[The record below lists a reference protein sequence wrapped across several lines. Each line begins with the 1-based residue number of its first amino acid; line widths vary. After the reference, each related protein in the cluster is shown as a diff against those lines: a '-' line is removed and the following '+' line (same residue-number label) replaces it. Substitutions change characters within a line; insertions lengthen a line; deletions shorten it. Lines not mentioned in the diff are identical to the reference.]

1 MERSRSRRVVARAA
15 AVVVVVA
22 VGSGCWGGDGDEPA
36 EDDRGA
42 APTTTTDPV
51 APSESSSPFT
61 VGRVP
66 ERYEVVAVGEGDL
79 QGSWGEDCCGTDE
92 PFVVLSPDGTPGHPG
107 VVVVAAT
114 GYAGY
119 QGGLNQAGRGYT
131 GVETGEVDGDEAVF
145 TPAKDDAVADLVV
158 ARGEDLAVRVAS
170 AGATFEELA
179 AIARTAVVEA
189 EGEPPVVEDPPG
201 DLVVVGTATVAAEL
215 AGDPHVDV
223 AGASP
228 RAPGPVGS
236 YAVAWF
242 DPVPSSTAAEA
253 GGGDTHDTLAIQ
265 VLPGTAGDAAA
276 LAVDT
281 PFDDVTTVERRDVG
295 GRPAYVV
302 ERTEYEGTSRT
313 VWLEATW
320 GDLVAVTAAGVDLP
334 SAEELVAVAA
344 SVRPSDQATWDAAV
358 EAGTAP
364 TA

>member
-1 MERSRSRRVVARAA
+1 MVARAA

-22 VGSGCWGGDGDEPA
+22 VGSGCWGGDGAEPA

-51 APSESSSPFT
+51 APSGSSSPFT
-61 VGRVP
+61 VGGVP

-79 QGSWGEDCCGTDE
+79 QGTWGEDCCGTDE
-92 PFVVLSPDGTPGHPG
+92 PFVVLSPDGTPDHPE

-119 QGGLNQAGRGYT
+119 QGGLNQAGLGYT

-158 ARGEDLAVRVAS
+158 ARGDDLAVRVAS

-179 AIARTAVVEA
+179 AIARTAVVER
-189 EGEPPVVEDPPG
+189 EGEPPLVEDPPG
-201 DLVVVGTATVAAEL
+201 DLVVVGTATVAAE
-215 AGDPHVDV
+215 V
-223 AGASP
+223 ARYPWVEADRDEP
-228 RAPGPVGS
+228 PGPVGS
-236 YAVAWF
+236 HAVAWV
-242 DPVPSSTAAEA
+242 DPTPTATAPEA
-253 GGGDTHDTLAIQ
+253 AGGDTHDTLSVQ

-281 PFDDVTTVERRDVG
+281 PFDDVTGVVRRDVD

-313 VWLEATW
+313 VWLEAAG
-320 GDLVAVTAAGVDLP
+320 GDLVVVTAAGVVLP
-334 SAEELVAVAA
+334 SADELVAIAA
-344 SVRPSDQATWDAAV
+344 SVRPTDQATWDAAV

-364 TA
+364 TP

>member
-1 MERSRSRRVVARAA
+1 MVARAA
-15 AVVVVVA
+15 AVVVAVA
-22 VGSGCWGGDGDEPA
+22 VGSGCGGGDGAEPD

-61 VGRVP
+61 VGGVP

-79 QGSWGEDCCGTDE
+79 QGTWGEDCCGTDE
-92 PFVVLSPDGTPGHPG
+92 PFVVLSPDGTPDHPE

-119 QGGLNQAGRGYT
+119 QGGLDQAGLGYT
-131 GVETGEVDGDEAVF
+131 RVETGEVDGDEAVF

-158 ARGEDLAVRVAS
+158 ARGDDLAVRVAS

-179 AIARTAVVEA
+179 AIARTAVVDA

-201 DLVVVGTATVAAEL
+201 DLVVVGTVTVAADV
-215 AGDPHVDV
+215 ARYPYVDV
-223 AGASP
+223 DGAP
-228 RAPGPVGS
+228 ARVPGPAGS

-253 GGGDTHDTLAIQ
+253 AGGDTHDTLAIQ

-281 PFDDVTTVERRDVG
+281 PFDDVTAVERRAID

-313 VWLEATW
+313 VWLESTW

-334 SAEELVAVAA
+334 SVDELVAIAA
-344 SVRPSDQATWDAAV
+344 SVRPTDQAIWDAAA